1 MVGSLNPG
9 PARRPMEALQA
20 PQPSLTTPLFHAM
33 PTPEITPALE
43 AFRQQIKDLSVCF
56 EQFVSALDPDFI
68 ASLESATCPAQPATK
83 AGLDRTPTIA
93 VRDAMVSGWS
103 TIGAWLSA
111 RPYVDL
117 SQLALLIE
125 PYIDGGLR
133 HDDLRQ
139 TDSCHIPWHST
150 VGNAIRVWPARWG
163 EPLVEHAGRN
173 RWRLTEYGRSIL

>member
-1 MVGSLNPG
+1 M
-9 PARRPMEALQA
+9 PASEN
-20 PQPSLTTPLFHAM
+20 
-33 PTPEITPALE
+33 TPALE
-43 AFRQQIKDLSVCF
+43 TFRLQLINDLNVRF
-56 EQFVSALDPDFI
+56 DQFVSALDPNFVALLELA
-68 ASLESATCPAQPATK
+68 ASPCQPAIK
-83 AGLDRTPTIA
+83 DALDRTPTTV

-103 TIGAWLSA
+103 KIGACMKA

-133 HDDLRQ
+133 RDDLRQ
-139 TDSCHIPWHST
+139 TDSYIPWHST

-163 EPLVEHAGRN
+163 QPLVEHAGRN